1 VVSGQLAL
9 IVASVFAGAAVYINV
24 AEQPARLNLD
34 NRSLLTE
41 WKAAYRRG
49 FGMQASLAIAGFL
62 LGVSVWWQT
71 RSAWWLLGALVL
83 IANWPYTLLAMMPTN
98 HKLMAID
105 PASAGTRKSCAR
117 SQVGRPTY
125 RSRSTWSCGNVYF
138 SVGLAESRLTGF
150 QNAS

>member
-1 VVSGQLAL
+1 LVAGQLAL
-9 IVASVFAGAAVYINV
+9 VVASVFAGAAVYISV

-41 WKAAYRRG
+41 WKPAYRRG
-49 FGMQASLAIAGFL
+49 FGMHASLAIAGFV

-105 PASAGTRKSCAR
+105 PASAGPESRALV
-117 SQVGRPTY
+117 SQVGKPPY
-125 RSRSTWSCGNVYF
+125 RSRNTWSRGNVYF
-138 SVGLAESRLTGF
+138 LW
-150 QNAS
+150 ASLNRG

>member
-1 VVSGQLAL
+1 MVSGQLAL
-9 IVASVFAGAAVYINV
+9 IVASVFAGAAVYISF

-41 WKAAYRRG
+41 WKPAYKRG
-49 FGMQASLAIAGFL
+49 FGMQASLAIAGFV

-83 IANWPYTLLAMMPTN
+83 VANWPYTLLAMMPTN

-105 PASAGTRKSCAR
+105 PASAGPGKSCAR
-117 SQVGRPTY
+117 SQVGKPTY
-125 RSRSTWSCGNVYF
+125 RSRNAWSRGNVYF
-138 SVGLAESRLTGF
+138 FV
-150 QNAS
+150 ASLNQG

>member
-1 VVSGQLAL
+1 MVSGQLAL
-9 IVASVFAGAAVYINV
+9 IVASVFAGAAVYISF

-41 WKAAYRRG
+41 WKPAYRRG
-49 FGMQASLAIAGFL
+49 FGMQASLAIAGFV

-105 PASAGTRKSCAR
+105 PASAG
-117 SQVGRPTY
+117 PE
-125 RSRSTWSCGNVYF
+125 SRALVVKWGSLHIVRATL
-138 SVGLAESRLTGF
+138 GLAATFIFLW
-150 QNAS
+150 ASLNRG